1 MSNHISFR
9 ARIRRIIIIAGVCF
23 FIFSTFI
30 ISAFDIRQK
39 KNDYASAM
47 KSIVKTCDAIIGDYI
62 DKKHKH
68 IQKIIA
74 NIPDREPS
82 GIMTFLQENL
92 RLKDEG
98 DMYYVLDKHRHII
111 YIQDSYKQYLGL
123 DLFHI
128 EHISMK
134 MPVSKVH
141 QSLFSKQSVVS
152 FIYPLAGDN
161 LLVLE
166 KDLSGVVPLVRHF
179 NPGEFFSGGYLFILS
194 SDGTVIYHPDS
205 RLMKSRY
212 NLGFELTDWSILDPR
227 GLQTVI
233 YQGQKYL
240 CHKQALEKV
249 TGWTLFFMVP
259 NAVLIHAIGCNIAQF
274 FLIYAALLSLLI
286 FFLQFMINKKLSNPV
301 SDIVESISDYSIDGF
316 DGPIPRN
323 KALGTQEL
331 VYIIDSINNM
341 IAEVRRSNKTLH
353 ESEERLKI
361 ILDSMQAGI
370 LLIDAETH
378 TIIDANPAAVKM
390 IDAPKEKIIGR
401 GCQQFICLALKGECP
416 ITDLGQKIYNSEHV
430 FFKANGQKIYIFKTV
445 ISIFLKNKKCL
456 LCSFIDISEK
466 RKLEA
471 QLRQA
476 YKMEA
481 IGTLSGGIAHDFNN
495 VLSIILGNAE
505 LAIDDIPEW
514 SPARFN
520 LKEIRTAS
528 MRAKD
533 VVRQLLN
540 FSRKANQELKPTK
553 IIPVVKDA
561 LKFLRATIPTSIE
574 IRQNIQDASD
584 TVLADSTQ
592 IHQVILNLGTNAFH
606 AMEETGGILEIG
618 IKNVVF
624 DQVAAI
630 SHSDLIP
637 GKYVE
642 LTVSDTGQGIAPEIR
657 ERIFDPYFTTK
668 EIGKGTGM
676 GLSVVLGIVK
686 GHGGAISVDSEPGKG
701 TRIRIFLPMVEREAV
716 TEFVSEEKL
725 SPGNESILFVDDEES
740 LADLGR
746 LRLEKM
752 GYRVTAVTRPAEALE
767 LFCAN
772 PDQFDLVI
780 TDMTMPQMTGDRLAK
795 EILKIRYDMPIIICT
810 GFHEKMTE
818 EKSTEIGIKAFLLK
832 PVSIKNLAKSVRE
845 VLDKEKDGKTNE
857 AN

>member
-1 MSNHISFR
+1 MSRHISFR
-9 ARIRRIIIIAGVCF
+9 SRIRRIIIIAGVCF
-23 FIFSTFI
+23 FIFSTLI
-30 ISAFDIRQK
+30 ISTLDISQR

-68 IQKIIA
+68 LQNILAK
-74 NIPDREPS
+74 IPDSKLS
-82 GIMTFLQENL
+82 GIMIFLQENL
-92 RLKDEG
+92 RLQDEG
-98 DMYYVLDKHRHII
+98 DMYYILDKHRHII
-111 YIQDSYKQYLGL
+111 YIQDTYKQYLGL

-128 EHISMK
+128 EHISRK

-152 FIYPLAGDN
+152 FIYPLTGDN

-166 KDLSGVVPLVRHF
+166 KDLSGVVPLVDRFH
-179 NPGEFFSGGYLFILS
+179 PGEFYSDGYLFILS
-194 SDGTVIYHPDS
+194 SDGTVIYHPDGQM
-205 RLMKSRY
+205 MKSRH
-212 NLGFELTDWSILDPR
+212 NLGFELTNWSTLDSR
-227 GLQTVI
+227 GLQTVT
-233 YQGQKYL
+233 YKGQKYL

-259 NAVLIHAIGCNIAQF
+259 NAVLVHAIGYKIAQF

-286 FFLQFMINKKLSNPV
+286 FFLQFVINKKLSNPV
-301 SDIVESISDYSIDGF
+301 SDIVKSISAYGVEGS
-316 DGPIPRN
+316 DGPIARN

-341 IAEVRRSNKTLH
+341 IAEVRRFNQTIY

-361 ILDSMQAGI
+361 ILNSIQAGV

-378 TIIDANPAAVKM
+378 TIIDANHAAAK
-390 IDAPKEKIIGR
+390 ILDAPKEKIIGR
-401 GCQQFICLALKGECP
+401 VCHQYICPVSNGTCP
-416 ITDLGQKIYNSEHV
+416 ITDLGQKMDDSEVV
-430 FFKANGQKIYIFKTV
+430 FHKTNGREVSILKTV
-445 ISIFLKNKKCL
+445 IPILIEDKDCL
-456 LCSFIDISEK
+456 LCSFVDISEK
-466 RKLEA
+466 KKLES

-495 VLSIILGNAE
+495 VLSVILGNAE

-561 LKFLRATIPTSIE
+561 LRFLRATIPSSIE

-606 AMEETGGILEIG
+606 AMEETGGILEVG

-624 DQVAAI
+624 DQVAATPY
-630 SHSDLIP
+630 SDLVP

-642 LTVSDTGQGIAPEIR
+642 LTISDTGQGIAPEFR

-676 GLSVVLGIVK
+676 GLSVVLGIIK
-686 GHGGAISVDSEPGKG
+686 GHSGAISVDSEPGKG
-701 TRIRIFLPMVEREAV
+701 TRIQIFLPMVEKEAV
-716 TEFVSEEKL
+716 TEFISEGKL
-725 SPGNESILFVDDEES
+725 FTGNENILFVDDEES

-746 LRLEKM
+746 LSLEKM
-752 GYRVTAVTRPAEALE
+752 GYRVTATTHPAEALE

-780 TDMTMPQMTGDRLAK
+780 TDMTMPQMTGDRLTK
-795 EILKIRYDMPIIICT
+795 KILKIRPDMPIIICT

-818 EKSTEIGIKAFLLK
+818 KKSTEIGAHAFLIK
-832 PVSIKNLAKSVRE
+832 PVSTSNLSQRVRE
-845 VLDKEKDGKTNE
+845 VLDKKEDGKTQ
-857 AN
+857 

>member
-9 ARIRRIIIIAGVCF
+9 ARIRRIIIIAGVFF
-23 FIFSTFI
+23 FIFSALI
-30 ISAFDIRQK
+30 ISTLDIRQK
-39 KNDYASAM
+39 KKDYASAM
-47 KSIVKTCDAIIGDYI
+47 KSIVKTCDGIIGDYI

-68 IQKIIA
+68 IQNIIA

-82 GIMTFLQENL
+82 GLMTFLQEKL
-92 RLKDEG
+92 RLQDEG
-98 DMYYVLDKHRHII
+98 DMYYILDKHRRII

-123 DLFHI
+123 NLFHI
-128 EHISMK
+128 EHISAK

-152 FIYPLAGDN
+152 FIYPLTGDN

-166 KDLSGVVPLVRHF
+166 KDLSGVVPLVRRF
-179 NPGEFFSGGYLFILS
+179 NPDEFFSGGYLFILS
-194 SDGTVIYHPDS
+194 SDGTVIYHPDGQ
-205 RLMKSRY
+205 LMKSRH

-227 GLQTVI
+227 GLQTVT

-240 CHKQALEKV
+240 CHKQVLEKV

-259 NAVLIHAIGCNIAQF
+259 NAVLIHAIGYKIAQF

-286 FFLQFMINKKLSNPV
+286 FFLQFMINKKLSNPIR
-301 SDIVESISDYSIDGF
+301 DIVESISNYNVDGS

-341 IAEVRRSNKTLH
+341 IAEVRRSNKTLY

-361 ILDSMQAGI
+361 ILDSIQTGI
-370 LLIDAETH
+370 LLMDAETH
-378 TIIDANPAAVKM
+378 TIIDANPAAVK
-390 IDAPKEKIIGR
+390 ILDAPKEKIIGR
-401 GCQQFICLALKGECP
+401 VCYQYICPASKGTCP
-416 ITDLGQKIYNSEHV
+416 ITDLGQKTDSSEYV
-430 FFKANGQKIYIFKTV
+430 FSTANAREVSIFKTV
-445 ISIFLKNKKCL
+445 IPIFLEGKDCL
-456 LCSFIDISEK
+456 LCSFVDISEK
-466 RKLEA
+466 KKLED

-495 VLSIILGNAE
+495 ILSIILGNAE

-514 SPARFN
+514 SPVRFN
-520 LKEIRTAS
+520 LKEIRSAS

-561 LKFLRATIPTSIE
+561 LRFLRATIPTSIE

-606 AMEETGGILEIG
+606 AMEETGGVLKIE

-624 DQVAAI
+624 DQVAATFY
-630 SHSDLIP
+630 SDLIP
-637 GKYVE
+637 GKYVQV
-642 LTVSDTGQGIAPEIR
+642 TVSDTGQGIAPEIR

-668 EIGKGTGM
+668 EIDKGTGM

-686 GHGGAISVDSEPGKG
+686 GHGGAISVDSEPGKE
-701 TRIRIFLPMVEREAV
+701 TRIRIFLPMVEREAE
-716 TEFVSEEKL
+716 TEFVAEEKL
-725 SPGNESILFVDDEES
+725 CTGNENILFVDDEES

-752 GYRVTAVTRPAEALE
+752 GYRVTATNRSAEALE
-767 LFCAN
+767 LFYAN

-780 TDMTMPQMTGDRLAK
+780 TDMTMPRMTGDRLAK
-795 EILKIRYDMPIIICT
+795 EILKIRPDMPIIICT
-810 GFHEKMTE
+810 GYHEKIKQK
-818 EKSTEIGIKAFLLK
+818 KSLEMGIKTFLLK
-832 PVSIKNLAKSVRE
+832 PVSINNLAKSVRK
-845 VLDKEKDGKTNE
+845 VLDK
-857 AN
+857 

>member
-9 ARIRRIIIIAGVCF
+9 ARIRRIIIIAGICF
-23 FIFSTFI
+23 FIISALI

-62 DKKHKH
+62 DKKRKH

-74 NIPDREPS
+74 HIPDREPS
-82 GIMTFLQENL
+82 GIMTFLQKNL

-128 EHISMK
+128 EHISKK

-141 QSLFSKQSVVS
+141 QSLFSGQSVVS
-152 FIYPLAGDN
+152 FVYPLAGNN

-166 KDLSGVVPLVRHF
+166 KDLSVVVPLVRRF
-179 NPGEFFSGGYLFILS
+179 NPGEFFSGGYLFVLS
-194 SDGTVIYHPDS
+194 SDGAVIYHPDS
-205 RLMKSRY
+205 RLMKSRH

-227 GLQTVI
+227 GLQTVT

-249 TGWTLFFMVP
+249 TGWTLFFIVP
-259 NAVLIHAIGCNIAQF
+259 NAVLIHAIGYHIAQV
-274 FLIYAALLSLLI
+274 FLIYAALLCLLI
-286 FFLQFMINKKLSNPV
+286 FFLQFIINKKLSNPV
-301 SDIVESISDYSIDGF
+301 SDIVESISAYGVNGSDD
-316 DGPIPRN
+316 PIPRN

-341 IAEVRRSNKTLH
+341 IAEVRQSNKTLY

-361 ILDSMQAGI
+361 ILDSIQAGI

-378 TIIDANPAAVKM
+378 KIIDANPAAVR
-390 IDAPKEKIIGR
+390 ILDAPKEKIIGR
-401 GCQQFICLALKGECP
+401 VGHQYICSGSKGTSP
-416 ITDLGQKIYNSEHV
+416 ITDLGQNIESSEYV
-430 FFKANGQKIYIFKTV
+430 FSKANGREVSILKTV
-445 ISIFLKNKKCL
+445 IPIFLEGKECL
-456 LCSFIDISEK
+456 LCSFVDISEK
-466 RKLEA
+466 KKLES

-505 LAIDDIPEW
+505 LAIDDIPKS
-514 SPARFN
+514 SPARIN

-540 FSRKANQELKPTK
+540 FSRKADQELKPTQ

-561 LKFLRATIPTSIE
+561 LRFLRATIPTSIE
-574 IRQNIQDASD
+574 IRQNIQDAND

-606 AMEETGGILEIG
+606 AMEETGGVLEIG

-624 DQVAAI
+624 DREAATPY
-630 SHSDLIP
+630 SELIP
-637 GKYVE
+637 GKYIQ
-642 LTVSDTGQGIAPEIR
+642 LTLSDTGQGIAPEIR
-657 ERIFDPYFTTK
+657 DRIFDPYFTTK

-686 GHGGAISVDSEPGKG
+686 GHGGAISVDSEPDKG
-701 TRIRIFLPMVEREAV
+701 TRIRIFLPILDREAE
-716 TEFVSEEKL
+716 TEFVSEEML
-725 SPGNESILFVDDEES
+725 STGNENILFVDDEKS

-752 GYRVTAVTRPAEALE
+752 GYRVTATTRPSEALD
-767 LFCAN
+767 LFYAN

-795 EILKIRYDMPIIICT
+795 EMLKIRPDLPIIICT

-818 EKSTEIGIKAFLLK
+818 EKSAEIGIRAFLSK
-832 PVSIKNLAKSVRE
+832 PLSIINLAQGIRQ
-845 VLDKEKDGKTNE
+845 VLDKQKDGKTQ
-857 AN
+857 

>member
-23 FIFSTFI
+23 FIISALI
-30 ISAFDIRQK
+30 ISALDIRQK

-68 IQKIIA
+68 LQNIIA

-152 FIYPLAGDN
+152 FIYPLTGDN

-166 KDLSGVVPLVRHF
+166 KDLSGVVPLVRRF

-194 SDGTVIYHPDS
+194 SDGTVIYHPDGQ
-205 RLMKSRY
+205 LMKSRH
-212 NLGFELTDWSILDPR
+212 NLGFELRDWSILDPR
-227 GLQTVI
+227 GLQTVT

-259 NAVLIHAIGCNIAQF
+259 NAVLIHAIGYNIAQF

-301 SDIVESISDYSIDGF
+301 SDIVESISDYGVDGS
-316 DGPIPRN
+316 DGIIPRN

-378 TIIDANPAAVKM
+378 TIIDANPAAVRI
-390 IDAPKEKIIGR
+390 IDAPKEKIIGQV
-401 GCQQFICLALKGECP
+401 CHHYICSASKGMCP
-416 ITDLGQKIYNSEHV
+416 ITNPGQKIDHLEHE
-430 FFKANGQKIYIFKTV
+430 FLNATGQKV
-445 ISIFLKNKKCL
+445 SIFQTGIPISLKDKECL
-456 LCSFIDISEK
+456 LCSFVDISEK
-466 RKLEA
+466 KKLEA

-520 LKEIRTAS
+520 LKEIRRAG

-540 FSRKANQELKPTK
+540 FSRKTNQELKPTK

-561 LKFLRATIPTSIE
+561 LRFLRATIPTSIE

-618 IKNVVF
+618 IKNVAF
-624 DQVAAI
+624 DQVAATPY
-630 SHSDLIP
+630 SDLKP
-637 GKYVE
+637 GKYVQV
-642 LTVSDTGQGIAPEIR
+642 TVSDTGQGIAPGIR
-657 ERIFDPYFTTK
+657 DRIFDPYFTTK

-686 GHGGAISVDSEPGKG
+686 GHGGAISVDSDPGKE
-701 TRIRIFLPMVEREAV
+701 TRIRIFLPRVEREAEI
-716 TEFVSEEKL
+716 EFVSEEKL
-725 SPGNESILFVDDEES
+725 PTGNENILFVDDEGS

-746 LRLEKM
+746 LKLEKM
-752 GYRVTAVTRPAEALE
+752 GYRVTATSRPDEALE
-767 LFCAN
+767 LFYAN

-780 TDMTMPQMTGDRLAK
+780 TDMTMPKMTGDRLAK
-795 EILKIRYDMPIIICT
+795 EILKVRPDMPIIICT
-810 GFHEKMTE
+810 GYHEKIK
-818 EKSTEIGIKAFLLK
+818 EKKFLEMGIKTLLLK
-832 PVSIKNLAKSVRE
+832 PVSINNLAKSVRK
-845 VLDKEKDGKTNE
+845 VLDKEKDGKTQ
-857 AN
+857 

>member
-1 MSNHISFR
+1 MSRHISFR
-9 ARIRRIIIIAGVCF
+9 SRIRRIIIIAGVCF
-23 FIFSTFI
+23 FIFSTLI
-30 ISAFDIRQK
+30 ISTLDIRQR

-68 IQKIIA
+68 LQNILAK
-74 NIPDREPS
+74 IPDSKLS
-82 GIMTFLQENL
+82 GIMIFLQENL
-92 RLKDEG
+92 RLQDEG
-98 DMYYVLDKHRHII
+98 DMYYILDKHRHII
-111 YIQDSYKQYLGL
+111 YIQDTYKQYLGL

-128 EHISMK
+128 EHISRK

-152 FIYPLAGDN
+152 FIYPLTGDN

-166 KDLSGVVPLVRHF
+166 KDLSGVVPLVDRFH
-179 NPGEFFSGGYLFILS
+179 PGEFYSDGYLFILS
-194 SDGTVIYHPDS
+194 SDGTVIYHPDGQM
-205 RLMKSRY
+205 MKSRH
-212 NLGFELTDWSILDPR
+212 NLGFELTNWSTLDSR
-227 GLQTVI
+227 GLQTVT
-233 YQGQKYL
+233 YKGQKYL

-259 NAVLIHAIGCNIAQF
+259 NAVLVHAIGYKIAQF

-286 FFLQFMINKKLSNPV
+286 FFLQFVINKKLSNPV
-301 SDIVESISDYSIDGF
+301 SDIVKSISAYGVEGS
-316 DGPIPRN
+316 DGPIARN

-341 IAEVRRSNKTLH
+341 IAEVRRFNQTIY

-361 ILDSMQAGI
+361 ILNSIQAGV

-378 TIIDANPAAVKM
+378 TIIDANHAAAK
-390 IDAPKEKIIGR
+390 ILDAPKEKIIGR
-401 GCQQFICLALKGECP
+401 VCHQYICPVSNGTCP
-416 ITDLGQKIYNSEHV
+416 ITDLGQKMDDSEVV
-430 FFKANGQKIYIFKTV
+430 FHKTNGREVSILKTV
-445 ISIFLKNKKCL
+445 IPILIEDKDCL
-456 LCSFIDISEK
+456 LCSFVDISEK
-466 RKLEA
+466 KKLES

-495 VLSIILGNAE
+495 VLSVILGNAE

-561 LKFLRATIPTSIE
+561 LRFLRATIPSSIE

-606 AMEETGGILEIG
+606 AMEETGGILEVG

-624 DQVAAI
+624 DQVAATPY
-630 SHSDLIP
+630 SDLVP

-642 LTVSDTGQGIAPEIR
+642 LTISDTGQGIAPEFR

-676 GLSVVLGIVK
+676 GLSVVLGIIK
-686 GHGGAISVDSEPGKG
+686 GHSGAISVDSEPGKG
-701 TRIRIFLPMVEREAV
+701 TRIQIFLPMVEKEAV
-716 TEFVSEEKL
+716 TEFISEGKL
-725 SPGNESILFVDDEES
+725 FTGNENILFVDDEES

-746 LRLEKM
+746 LSLEKM
-752 GYRVTAVTRPAEALE
+752 GYRVTATTRPAEALE

-780 TDMTMPQMTGDRLAK
+780 TDMTMPQMTGDRLTK
-795 EILKIRYDMPIIICT
+795 KILKIRPDMPIIICT

-818 EKSTEIGIKAFLLK
+818 KKSTEIGAHAFLIK
-832 PVSIKNLAKSVRE
+832 PVSTSNLSQRVRE
-845 VLDKEKDGKTNE
+845 VLDKKEDGKTQ
-857 AN
+857 

>member
-23 FIFSTFI
+23 FIFSALI
-30 ISAFDIRQK
+30 ISTLDIRQK

-68 IQKIIA
+68 IQNIIA
-74 NIPDREPS
+74 KIPDSEPS
-82 GIMTFLQENL
+82 GIMTSLQESL
-92 RLKDEG
+92 RQQDEG
-98 DMYYVLDKHRHII
+98 DMHYILDKDRHII
-111 YIQDSYKQYLGL
+111 YIQDTYKQYLGL

-128 EHISMK
+128 EHISRK
-134 MPVSKVH
+134 MSVSKVH

-152 FIYPLAGDN
+152 FIYPLTGDN

-166 KDLSGVVPLVRHF
+166 KDLGGVVPLVRRF

-194 SDGTVIYHPDS
+194 SDGTVIYHPDGQM
-205 RLMKSRY
+205 MKSRH

-227 GLQTVI
+227 GLKTVT

-240 CHKQALEKV
+240 CYKQALEKV

-259 NAVLIHAIGCNIAQF
+259 NAVLVHAIGYKIAQF

-286 FFLQFMINKKLSNPV
+286 FFLQFMINKKLSSPV
-301 SDIVESISDYSIDGF
+301 SDIVESISAYGVDGS
-316 DGPIPRN
+316 DGGIPRN

-341 IAEVRRSNKTLH
+341 IAEVRRSNKTLY

-361 ILDSMQAGI
+361 ILDSIQAGI

-378 TIIDANPAAVKM
+378 TIIDANHAAVK
-390 IDAPKEKIIGR
+390 ILDASKEKIIGSV
-401 GCQQFICLALKGECP
+401 CYQYICPASNGTCP
-416 ITDLGQKIYNSEHV
+416 ITDLGQNIDSSEYV
-430 FFKANGQKIYIFKTV
+430 FPKENGREVSILKTV
-445 ISIFLKNKKCL
+445 IPIFLESKDCL
-456 LCSFIDISEK
+456 LCSFVDISEK
-466 RKLEA
+466 KKLEDH
-471 QLRQA
+471 LRQA

-520 LKEIRTAS
+520 LKEIRAAS

-540 FSRKANQELKPTK
+540 FSRKANEELKPTK

-561 LKFLRATIPTSIE
+561 LRFLRATIPTSIE
-574 IRQNIQDASD
+574 IRQNIRDASD

-624 DQVAAI
+624 DQVAATPY
-630 SHSDLIP
+630 SDLIP
-637 GKYVE
+637 GKYVQ

-686 GHGGAISVDSEPGKG
+686 GHGGAISIDSEPGKG
-701 TRIRIFLPMVEREAV
+701 TGIRIFLPMVEREAV
-716 TEFVSEEKL
+716 TEFVAEEKL
-725 SPGNESILFVDDEES
+725 STGNENILFVDDEES

-746 LRLEKM
+746 MRLEKM
-752 GYRVTAVTRPAEALE
+752 GYRVTARTRPAEALE
-767 LFCAN
+767 LFSFN

-795 EILKIRYDMPIIICT
+795 EILKIRPDMPIIICT
-810 GFHEKMTE
+810 GYHEKITE
-818 EKSTEIGIKAFLLK
+818 KKSLETGIKALLLK
-832 PVSIKNLAKSVRE
+832 PVSINNLAKSVRK
-845 VLDKEKDGKTNE
+845 VLDKEKDGKTQ
-857 AN
+857 

>member
-1 MSNHISFR
+1 MSNHISFH

-23 FIFSTFI
+23 FIFSALI
-30 ISAFDIRQK
+30 ISTLDIRQK

-68 IQKIIA
+68 IQNIIA
-74 NIPDREPS
+74 KIPDSEPS
-82 GIMTFLQENL
+82 GIMTSLQESL
-92 RLKDEG
+92 RQQDEG
-98 DMYYVLDKHRHII
+98 DMHYILDKDRHII
-111 YIQDSYKQYLGL
+111 YIQDTYKQYLGL

-128 EHISMK
+128 EHISRK

-152 FIYPLAGDN
+152 FIYPLTGDN

-166 KDLSGVVPLVRHF
+166 KDLGGVVPLVRRF

-194 SDGTVIYHPDS
+194 SDGTVIYHPDGQM
-205 RLMKSRY
+205 MKSRH

-227 GLQTVI
+227 GLKTVT

-240 CHKQALEKV
+240 CYKQALEKV

-259 NAVLIHAIGCNIAQF
+259 NAVLVHAIGYKIAQF

-286 FFLQFMINKKLSNPV
+286 FFLQFMINKKLSSPV
-301 SDIVESISDYSIDGF
+301 SDIVESISAYGVDGS
-316 DGPIPRN
+316 DGGIPRN

-341 IAEVRRSNKTLH
+341 IAEVRRSNKTLY

-361 ILDSMQAGI
+361 ILDSIQAGI

-378 TIIDANPAAVKM
+378 TIIDANHAAVK
-390 IDAPKEKIIGR
+390 ILDASKEKIIGSV
-401 GCQQFICLALKGECP
+401 CYQYICPASNGTCP
-416 ITDLGQKIYNSEHV
+416 ITDLGQNIDSSEYV
-430 FFKANGQKIYIFKTV
+430 FPKENGREVSILKTV
-445 ISIFLKNKKCL
+445 IPIFLESKDCL
-456 LCSFIDISEK
+456 LCSFVDISEK
-466 RKLEA
+466 KKLEDH
-471 QLRQA
+471 LRQA

-520 LKEIRTAS
+520 LKEIRAAS

-540 FSRKANQELKPTK
+540 FSRKANEELKPTK

-561 LKFLRATIPTSIE
+561 LRFLRATIPTSIE
-574 IRQNIQDASD
+574 IRQNIRDASD

-624 DQVAAI
+624 DQVAATPY
-630 SHSDLIP
+630 SDLIP
-637 GKYVE
+637 GKYVQ

-686 GHGGAISVDSEPGKG
+686 GHGGAISIDSEPGKG
-701 TRIRIFLPMVEREAV
+701 TGIRIFLPMVEREAV
-716 TEFVSEEKL
+716 TEFVAEEKL
-725 SPGNESILFVDDEES
+725 STGNENILFVDDEES

-746 LRLEKM
+746 MRLEKM
-752 GYRVTAVTRPAEALE
+752 GYRVTARTRPAEALE
-767 LFCAN
+767 LFSFN

-780 TDMTMPQMTGDRLAK
+780 TDMTMPQMTGDQLAK
-795 EILKIRYDMPIIICT
+795 EILKIRPDMPIIICT
-810 GFHEKMTE
+810 GYHEKITE
-818 EKSTEIGIKAFLLK
+818 KKSLETGIKALLLK
-832 PVSIKNLAKSVRE
+832 PVSINNLAKSVRK
-845 VLDKEKDGKTNE
+845 VLDKEKDGKTQ
-857 AN
+857 

>member
-23 FIFSTFI
+23 FIISALI
-30 ISAFDIRQK
+30 ISALDIRQK

-68 IQKIIA
+68 LQNIIA
-74 NIPDREPS
+74 KIPDSEPS
-82 GIMTFLQENL
+82 GIMTSLQENF

-98 DMYYVLDKHRHII
+98 DMYYILNKHGHII
-111 YIQDSYKQYLGL
+111 YIQDSYKQYFGL

-134 MPVSKVH
+134 VPVSKVH

-166 KDLSGVVPLVRHF
+166 KDLSGVVPLVRRF

-227 GLQTVI
+227 GLQTVT

-240 CHKQALEKV
+240 CYKQALEKV

-301 SDIVESISDYSIDGF
+301 SDIVESISDYSVDSS

-341 IAEVRRSNKTLH
+341 IAEVRRSNKSLH

-361 ILDSMQAGI
+361 ILDSIQAGI

-378 TIIDANPAAVKM
+378 TIIDANPAAVR
-390 IDAPKEKIIGR
+390 ILDAPKEKIIGHV
-401 GCQQFICLALKGECP
+401 CHQYICPASNGMCP
-416 ITDLGQKIYNSEHV
+416 ITNLGQKIDHSEHV
-430 FFKANGQKIYIFKTV
+430 FLNAKGQKVSIFKTV
-445 ISIFLKNKKCL
+445 IPISLKDKECL
-456 LCSFIDISEK
+456 LCSFVDISEK
-466 RKLEA
+466 KKLEA

-520 LKEIRTAS
+520 LKEIRSAS

-540 FSRKANQELKPTK
+540 FSRKANRELKPTK

-561 LKFLRATIPTSIE
+561 LRFLRATIPTNIE
-574 IRQNIQDASD
+574 IRQNIQDAND

-606 AMEETGGILEIG
+606 AMEETGGVLEIE

-630 SHSDLIP
+630 PYTDLKP
-637 GKYVE
+637 GKYVQV
-642 LTVSDTGQGIAPEIR
+642 TVSDTGHGIAPEIR

-668 EIGKGTGM
+668 EIDKGTGM
-676 GLSVVLGIVK
+676 GLSVVLGIIN
-686 GHGGAISVDSEPGKG
+686 GHGGAISVDSEPGKE
-701 TRIRIFLPMVEREAV
+701 TRIRIFLPMVEREAE
-716 TEFVSEEKL
+716 TEFVAEEKV
-725 SPGNESILFVDDEES
+725 STGNENILFVDDEES
-740 LADLGR
+740 LVDLGR

-752 GYRVTAVTRPAEALE
+752 GYRVTATNRSAEALE

-795 EILKIRYDMPIIICT
+795 EILKIRPDMPIIICT
-810 GFHEKMTE
+810 GYHEKIKKK
-818 EKSTEIGIKAFLLK
+818 KSLKMGIKAFLLK
-832 PVSIKNLAKSVRE
+832 PVSINNLAKNVRK
-845 VLDKEKDGKTNE
+845 VLDKEKDGKTQ
-857 AN
+857 

>member
-9 ARIRRIIIIAGVCF
+9 ARTRRIIIIAGVCF
-23 FIFSTFI
+23 FIFSALI
-30 ISAFDIRQK
+30 ISTLEIRQK

-47 KSIVKTCDAIIGDYI
+47 KSIVRTCDAIIGDYI
-62 DKKHKH
+62 EKDHKH
-68 IQKIIA
+68 IQNIIVKIT
-74 NIPDREPS
+74 DSEPS
-82 GIMTFLQENL
+82 GIMTFLQEDL
-92 RLKDEG
+92 RLQDEG
-98 DMYYVLDKHRHII
+98 DMYYILDKHRHII
-111 YIQDSYKQYLGL
+111 YIQDTYKQYLGL
-123 DLFHI
+123 DLSHI
-128 EHISMK
+128 EHISKK

-141 QSLFSKQSVVS
+141 QSLFSGQSVVS
-152 FIYPLAGDN
+152 FVYPLAGDN

-166 KDLSGVVPLVRHF
+166 KDLCAVVPLVRRF
-179 NPGEFFSGGYLFILS
+179 NPGEFFSGGYLFMLS
-194 SDGTVIYHPDS
+194 SDGAVIYHPDS
-205 RLMKSRY
+205 RLMKTRH

-227 GLQTVI
+227 GLQTVT

-240 CHKQALEKV
+240 CYKQALEKV

-259 NAVLIHAIGCNIAQF
+259 NAVLIHAIGYHIAQV
-274 FLIYAALLSLLI
+274 FLIYAALLCLLI

-301 SDIVESISDYSIDGF
+301 GAIVESISAYGANGSDE
-316 DGPIPRN
+316 PIPRN

-341 IAEVRRSNKTLH
+341 IAEVRRTNKTLY

-361 ILDSMQAGI
+361 ILDSIQAGI

-378 TIIDANPAAVKM
+378 TIIDVNHAAVK
-390 IDAPKEKIIGR
+390 ILDAPKEKIIGR
-401 GCQQFICLALKGECP
+401 ICHQYIYSGSTGTCP
-416 ITDLGQKIYNSEHV
+416 ITDLEKKINSSEYV
-430 FFKANGQKIYIFKTV
+430 FSKANGREVSILKTV
-445 ISIFLKNKKCL
+445 IPIFLEGKECL
-456 LCSFIDISEK
+456 LCSFVDISEK
-466 RKLEA
+466 KKLESR
-471 QLRQA
+471 LRQA

-505 LAIDDIPEW
+505 LAIDDIPES

-540 FSRKANQELKPTK
+540 FSRKADQELKPTR

-561 LKFLRATIPTSIE
+561 LRFLRATIPTSIE
-574 IRQNIQDASD
+574 IRQNIQGASD

-606 AMEETGGILEIG
+606 AMEETGGVLEIG

-624 DQVAAI
+624 DQKAAI
-630 SHSDLIP
+630 PYSELVP
-637 GKYVE
+637 GKYVQ
-642 LTVSDTGQGIAPEIR
+642 LTLSDTGQGIAPEIR

-676 GLSVVLGIVK
+676 GLSVALGIVK
-686 GHGGAISVDSEPGKG
+686 GHGGAISVDSEPDKG
-701 TRIRIFLPMVEREAV
+701 TCIRIFLPMVDKEAE

-725 SPGNESILFVDDEES
+725 STGNENILFVDDEES

-752 GYRVTAVTRPAEALE
+752 GYRVTAITRPAEALE

-795 EILKIRYDMPIIICT
+795 EILKIRPDMPIIICT

-818 EKSTEIGIKAFLLK
+818 EKSKEIGIKTFLLK
-832 PVSIKNLAKSVRE
+832 PVSIINLAKHVRQ
-845 VLDKEKDGKTNE
+845 VLDKQKDGKTQ
-857 AN
+857 

>member
-1 MSNHISFR
+1 VSHHISFR

-23 FIFSTFI
+23 FLFSALI
-30 ISAFDIRQK
+30 ISTLDIKQK
-39 KNDYASAM
+39 KHDYASAM
-47 KSIVKTCDAIIGDYI
+47 KSIVGTCDAIIGDYI
-62 DKKHKH
+62 DKKQKH
-68 IQKIIA
+68 IQNIIA
-74 NIPDREPS
+74 KIPDSES
-82 GIMTFLQENL
+82 SVIMTSLQENL
-92 RLKDEG
+92 RLQDEG
-98 DMYYVLDKHRHII
+98 DMYYILDKDRHII
-111 YIQDSYKQYLGL
+111 YIQDTYKQYLGL
-123 DLFHI
+123 DLSHI
-128 EHISMK
+128 EHISKK

-152 FIYPLAGDN
+152 YIYPLTGGN

-194 SDGTVIYHPDS
+194 SDGTVIYHPDGQM
-205 RLMKSRY
+205 MKSRH
-212 NLGFELTDWSILDPR
+212 NLGFELTDWSILGPR
-227 GLQTVI
+227 GLQTLT

-259 NAVLIHAIGCNIAQF
+259 NAVLIHAIGYKIAQF

-286 FFLQFMINKKLSNPV
+286 FFLQFVINKKLSYPV
-301 SDIVESISDYSIDGF
+301 SDIVESISAYGVDGS

-341 IAEVRRSNKTLH
+341 IAEVRRSNQTLY

-361 ILDSMQAGI
+361 ILNSIQAGV

-378 TIIDANPAAVKM
+378 TILDANHAAVK
-390 IDAPKEKIIGR
+390 ILDAPKEEIIGR
-401 GCQQFICLALKGECP
+401 ICHQYICPASKGMCP
-416 ITDLGQKIYNSEHV
+416 ITDLGQRMDNSEYV
-430 FFKANGQKIYIFKTV
+430 FTKANGREVSILKTS
-445 ISIFLKNKKCL
+445 IPIFLENKDCL
-456 LCSFIDISEK
+456 LCSFVDISEK
-466 RKLEA
+466 KKLEA
-471 QLRQA
+471 RLRQA
-476 YKMEA
+476 YKIEA

-520 LKEIRTAS
+520 LEQIRTAS

-561 LKFLRATIPTSIE
+561 LMFLRATIPSSIE

-606 AMEETGGILEIG
+606 AMEETGGILEVG

-624 DQVAAI
+624 DQVAATPY
-630 SHSDLIP
+630 SDLVP

-642 LTVSDTGQGIAPEIR
+642 LTISDTGQGIAPEFR

-686 GHGGAISVDSEPGKG
+686 GHSGAISVDSEPGKG
-701 TRIRIFLPMVEREAV
+701 TRIQIFLPIVEKEAV
-716 TEFVSEEKL
+716 TEFISEGKL
-725 SPGNESILFVDDEES
+725 FTGNENILFVDDEES

-746 LRLEKM
+746 LSLEKM
-752 GYRVTAVTRPAEALE
+752 GYRVTTTTRPAEALE

-780 TDMTMPQMTGDRLAK
+780 TDMTMPQMTGDRLTK
-795 EILKIRYDMPIIICT
+795 KILKIRPDMPIIICT

-818 EKSTEIGIKAFLLK
+818 KKSTEIGAHAFLIK
-832 PVSIKNLAKSVRE
+832 PVSTSNLSQRVRE
-845 VLDKEKDGKTNE
+845 VLDKKEDGKTQ
-857 AN
+857 